1 MRKDWLDPFRSDLE
15 VVFSSAEQLVR
26 EYPEPL
32 SGHALEQLRS
42 VNPLLRDSG
51 HSYIGYITPLWMQHS
66 DKLPPEK
73 AHQLSTACL
82 IHMLY
87 FLNQDDVMDEQPENA
102 TLKLSLGNLYYMDAL
117 QSYSVL
123 FNPSSTF
130 WVYFRQY
137 VVDWALSVTGEH
149 SIDYFQ
155 QNPLLIAQKAAPLL
169 IGATGALLLLNQSD
183 RIIPVCSAINIT
195 LMTLQM
201 TDDFTDTQ
209 QDAVHGNYNSYLSHI
224 SAALNHNYPVQPLSE
239 RIHDNVYNTQLMNSY
254 VDIAY
259 HYNRTLTSSN
269 LGISHLEAFDSYL
282 CSTLVQAVQDIT
294 QRKKQLL
301 QGGFHHWI
309 SEQQLGF

>member
-1 MRKDWLDPFRSDLE
+1 MRRDWLDPFRSDLE
-15 VVFSSAEQLVR
+15 VVFASAEQLVR
-26 EYPEPL
+26 KYPEPL
-32 SGHALEQLRS
+32 SRHALEQLHS

-51 HSYIGYITPLWMQHS
+51 HSYIGYIIPLWMQYS
-66 DKLPPEK
+66 DQLPQEK

-102 TLKLSLGNLYYMDAL
+102 ALKLSLGNLYYMDAL
-117 QSYSVL
+117 QSYSAL
-123 FNPSSTF
+123 FDLSSTF
-130 WVYFRQY
+130 WIYFRQY
-137 VVDWALSVTGEH
+137 VVDWAVSVTGEH
-149 SIDYFQ
+149 FIDYFQ
-155 QNPLLIAQKAAPLL
+155 QHPLLIAQKAAPLL
-169 IGATGALLLLNQSD
+169 IGATGALLLLNQSE

-201 TDDFTDTQ
+201 TDDFTDTH

-224 SAALNHNYPVQPLSE
+224 SAALNHNYPAHPLSE

-254 VDIAY
+254 VDIAL

-269 LGISHLEAFDSYL
+269 LGISHLEVFDSYL

-294 QRKKQLL
+294 QRKKRLL

-309 SEQQLGF
+309 SDQQLEL

>member
-15 VVFSSAEQLVR
+15 VVFASAEELVR
-26 EYPEPL
+26 KYPEPL

-51 HSYIGYITPLWMQHS
+51 HSYIGYIIPLWMQHS

-123 FNPSSTF
+123 FNLSSTF

-137 VVDWALSVTGEH
+137 VVDWAVSVTGEH

-209 QDAVHGNYNSYLSHI
+209 QDAVHANYNSYLSHI
-224 SAALNHNYPVQPLSE
+224 SAALNHNYPVYPLSE

-269 LGISHLEAFDSYL
+269 LGTSHLEAFNSNL

-294 QRKKQLL
+294 QRKKRLL
-301 QGGFHHWI
+301 HGGFHHWI

>member
-15 VVFSSAEQLVR
+15 IVFASAEQLVR
-26 EYPEPL
+26 KYPEPL
-32 SGHALEQLRS
+32 SGYALEQLHS

-51 HSYIGYITPLWMQHS
+51 HSYIGYIIPLWMQHS
-66 DKLPPEK
+66 DKLPQEK
-73 AHQLSTACL
+73 ALQLSTACL

-87 FLNQDDVMDEQPENA
+87 FLNQDDVMDEQPED
-102 TLKLSLGNLYYMDAL
+102 TTWKLSLGNLYYMDAL
-117 QSYSVL
+117 QSYSEL
-123 FNPSSTF
+123 FDPPSIF
-130 WVYFRQY
+130 WIYFRQY
-137 VVDWALSVTGEH
+137 VVDWAVSVTGEH

-155 QNPLLIAQKAAPLL
+155 KSPLLIAQKAAPLL
-169 IGATGALLLLNQSD
+169 IGATGALLMQKESD
-183 RIIPVCSAINIT
+183 RIIPVCSGINIT

-224 SAALNHNYPVQPLSE
+224 SAALNHNYPAHPLSE

-259 HYNRTLTSSN
+259 QYNRTLTSSN
-269 LGISHLEAFDSYL
+269 LGISHLETFNAYL

-294 QRKKQLL
+294 QRKKRLL

-309 SEQQLGF
+309 SEQQLQS